1 MKGTAMKS
9 AQLRV
14 IMMLLAA
21 TFVSSSVF
29 AQAKHDFG
37 KREYE
42 SSCAS
47 CHGEKGKG
55 DGAMREF
62 LTKPP
67 SDLTTLAKR
76 NGGVFPNNRVYETI
90 DGRASVM
97 IGSHGAREM
106 PVWGN
111 VFRSDD
117 LQPRDWYARD
127 RISSLVDYLARI
139 QEK

>member
-1 MKGTAMKS
+1 MKIT
-9 AQLRV
+9 QLRV
-14 IMMLLAA
+14 TISLLAA
-21 TFVSSSVF
+21 TIVSCSAF
-29 AQAKHDFG
+29 AQGKYDFG

-67 SDLTTLAKR
+67 SDLTTLTKR
-76 NGGVFPNNRVYETI
+76 NGGVFPTNRVYETI
-90 DGRASVM
+90 DGRTSVM

-117 LQPRDWYARD
+117 MQPRDWYARD
-127 RISSLVDYLARI
+127 RISSLVDYLSRI

>member
-1 MKGTAMKS
+1 MKNT
-9 AQLRV
+9 QLRV
-14 IMMLLAA
+14 TISLLAA
-21 TFVSSSVF
+21 TIASCSAF
-29 AQAKHDFG
+29 AQGKYDFG

-55 DGAMREF
+55 DGAMRGF

-67 SDLTTLAKR
+67 SDLTTLTKR

-90 DGRASVM
+90 DGRTSVM

-117 LQPRDWYARD
+117 MQPRDWYARD

>member
-1 MKGTAMKS
+1 MKIT
-9 AQLRV
+9 QLRV
-14 IMMLLAA
+14 TISLLAA
-21 TFVSSSVF
+21 TLVSCSAF
-29 AQAKHDFG
+29 AQGKYDFG

-67 SDLTTLAKR
+67 SDLTTLTKR
-76 NGGVFPNNRVYETI
+76 NGGVFPTNRVYETI
-90 DGRASVM
+90 DGRPSVM
-97 IGSHGAREM
+97 VGSHGAREM

-117 LQPRDWYARD
+117 MQPRDWYARD
-127 RISSLVDYLARI
+127 RISSLVDYLSRI

>member
-1 MKGTAMKS
+1 MKNVHS
-9 AQLRV
+9 RV
-14 IMMLLAA
+14 TVSLLAV
-21 TFVSSSVF
+21 TFFSASVF
-29 AQAKHDFG
+29 AQGKYDFG
-37 KREYE
+37 KLEFE

-47 CHGEKGKG
+47 CHGDKGKG
-55 DGAMREF
+55 NGAMREF
-62 LTKPP
+62 LTKAPT
-67 SDLTTLAKR
+67 DLTTLSKR
-76 NGGVFPNNRVYETI
+76 NGGVFPTNRVYETI
-90 DGRASVM
+90 DGRTSVM

-117 LQPRDWYARD
+117 MQPRDWYARD

>member
-1 MKGTAMKS
+1 MKNIRSRLTVS
-9 AQLRV
+9 
-14 IMMLLAA
+14 LLAV
-21 TFVSSSVF
+21 TFFSGAVF
-29 AQAKHDFG
+29 AQGKYDFG

-47 CHGEKGKG
+47 CHGDKAKG

-62 LTKPP
+62 LTKVP

-76 NGGVFPNNRVYETI
+76 NGGVFPTNRIYEII
-90 DGRASVM
+90 DGRTSVV

-117 LQPRDWYARD
+117 QHPQDWYARD

>member
-1 MKGTAMKS
+1 MKIT
-9 AQLRV
+9 QLRV
-14 IMMLLAA
+14 TISLLAA
-21 TFVSSSVF
+21 TIVSSSAF
-29 AQAKHDFG
+29 AQGKYDFG

-67 SDLTTLAKR
+67 SDLTTLTKR
-76 NGGVFPNNRVYETI
+76 NGGVFPTNRVYETI
-90 DGRASVM
+90 DGRTSVM

-117 LQPRDWYARD
+117 MQPRDWYARD
-127 RISSLVDYLARI
+127 RISSLVDYLSRI

>member
-1 MKGTAMKS
+1 MKNVHS
-9 AQLRV
+9 RV
-14 IMMLLAA
+14 TVSLLAV
-21 TFVSSSVF
+21 TFFSGSVF
-29 AQAKHDFG
+29 AQGKYDFG
-37 KREYE
+37 KLEYE

-47 CHGEKGKG
+47 CHGDKGKG
-55 DGAMREF
+55 NGAMREF
-62 LTKPP
+62 LTKAPT
-67 SDLTTLAKR
+67 DLTTLSKR
-76 NGGVFPNNRVYETI
+76 NGGVFPTNRVYETI
-90 DGRASVM
+90 DGRTSVM

-117 LQPRDWYARD
+117 MQPRDWYARD